1 MSENKISKILKELK
15 LEARYKSNK
24 IKNVHTSKNT
34 KEYRAENK
42 LNHLSKN
49 GFITIYM
56 ENVKWLLVLKWY
68 WKLKRINLIIVP
80 SGLHLD
86 KKLDCSLKLRSSF
99 LSNMNISFKFYIFLI
114 TEILEFF

>member
-49 GFITIYM
+49 
-56 ENVKWLLVLKWY
+56 E
-68 WKLKRINLIIVP
+68 R
-80 SGLHLD
+80 D
-86 KKLDCSLKLRSSF
+86 
-99 LSNMNISFKFYIFLI
+99 
-114 TEILEFF
+114 

>member
-1 MSENKISKILKELK
+1 MKIVEKAFYENFGTYGRRRLKIYLKNYGIKMSENKISKILKELK

-49 GFITIYM
+49 
-56 ENVKWLLVLKWY
+56 E
-68 WKLKRINLIIVP
+68 R
-80 SGLHLD
+80 D
-86 KKLDCSLKLRSSF
+86 
-99 LSNMNISFKFYIFLI
+99 
-114 TEILEFF
+114 